1 MPEIRLMSNPTQP
14 NIGTRY
20 FHTDGKEVFGPFDSA
35 ALSELERSG
44 QISHET
50 LVCLE
55 GSDVWVKF
63 SELTPV
69 TSPPVLPQT
78 PSNMMASS
86 PSLTATSNIAAAVAT
101 HGTRLQD
108 AAVKI
113 SKKVAGDISDLRV
126 PLLLPIVE
134 LRSLAWLKNKTA
146 IGMMVIGLFPL
157 CAHDFLINEPRLA
170 YWALAF
176 YFSAIWGLYF
186 YGEFAPPN
194 ATKRNALICFFGTGI
209 FSIAIL
215 LFAYSIPPFNFLFSL
230 AHSDALPIKFFGTLT
245 SVAIPEEICKALV
258 LFLLIYTS
266 KEKLHPNTLLFYGLI
281 SGLGF
286 GIYEGVDYQMGRNFK
301 YADNTSQYYLLN
313 MLRLTS
319 IPFGHAIYTG
329 IAGYFLGLSCIYPS
343 RKHGLIF
350 IAILLPSL
358 FHTFGNTMGGYFMLG
373 SDALAVL
380 TLMVYMSK
388 SQEFEKALCEDK
400 SLSKDSSNG
409 DAPPQYPNG

>member
-157 CAHDFLINEPRLA
+157 CAFYFLINEPHLA

-186 YGEFAPPN
+186 YGEFAPPD
-194 ATKRNALICFFGTGI
+194 ATKGKALICFFGTGI

-215 LFAYSIPPFNFLFSL
+215 LFAYSIPPLNFLISL
-230 AHSDALPIKFFGTLT
+230 TKSDALPIKFFGMLT
-245 SVAIPEEICKALV
+245 SVAIPEEICKV
-258 LFLLIYTS
+258 LILLLLIYTA
-266 KEKLHPNTLLFYGLI
+266 KTKLHPNTLLFYGLI

-286 GIYEGVDYQMGRNFK
+286 GIYEGVDYQMGRNLK
-301 YADNTSQYYLLN
+301 YSDTASEYYLLN
-313 MLRLTS
+313 MLRITS
-319 IPFGHAIYTG
+319 LPFIHSVWTG
-329 IAGYFLGLSCIYPS
+329 IAGYFLGLSSLYPS
-343 RKHGLIF
+343 KKHGLIF
-350 IAILLPSL
+350 IAILIPSL
-358 FHTFGNTMGGYFMLG
+358 FHAIHNTMPGYINIVT
-373 SDALAVL
+373 DAIAVL
-380 TLMVYMSK
+380 ALIVYMAK

-409 DAPPQYPNG
+409 DAAPQYPNG

>member
-1 MPEIRLMSNPTQP
+1 MSNPTQ
-14 NIGTRY
+14 TKKDLRY
-20 FHTDGKEVFGPFDSA
+20 FHTDGKEVFGPFESEGM
-35 ALSELERSG
+35 LELEATG
-44 QISHET
+44 QITRDT
-50 LVCLE
+50 LICVE
-55 GSDVWVKF
+55 GSDAWIKF
-63 SELTPV
+63 SDTTLAV
-69 TSPPVLPQT
+69 SPSAMPQPPSTVMVL
-78 PSNMMASS
+78 S
-86 PSLTATSNIAAAVAT
+86 PSLTATSNIASAVAT
-101 HGTRLQD
+101 HGSRLQD

-146 IGMMVIGLFPL
+146 LGMMIIGLFPL
-157 CAHDFLINEPRLA
+157 CAHEFLTNEPRLA

-194 ATKRNALICFFGTGI
+194 ATKGKALICFFGTGI

-215 LFAYSIPPFNFLFSL
+215 LFAYSIPPLNFLFSL
-230 AHSDALPIKFFGTLT
+230 TESDAFPIKFFGVLT

-266 KEKLHPNTLLFYGLI
+266 KSVFHPNTLLFYGLI

-286 GIYEGVDYQMGRNFK
+286 GIYEGVDYQMGRNLK
-301 YADNTSQYYLLN
+301 YSDTASEYYLLN
-313 MLRLTS
+313 MLRITS
-319 IPFGHAIYTG
+319 LPFGHAIYTG
-329 IAGYFLGLSCIYPS
+329 IAGYFLGLSCLYPT

-350 IAILLPSL
+350 LAILIPSL
-358 FHTFGNTMGGYFMLG
+358 FHTLGNTMPGYFVLL

-380 TLMVYMSK
+380 TLMVYMAK
-388 SQEFEKALCEDK
+388 SQEFEKALSPDK
-400 SLSKDSSNG
+400 
-409 DAPPQYPNG
+409 